1 MGKVIF
7 WQDTFTLTQFIVF
20 TAAFWV
26 FSQHWLSDPKRK
38 THHYSVMMLSCC
50 ERCHSSVSSR
60 LVFVSVR
67 SLRPPDPV
75 DSYTRTVLIKSFCLS
90 LPDCN
95 WWQWLHCLLGWT
107 LWLVDLLYC
116 HAPVLFCSPSA
127 RAHEHSTDRKNSK
140 LHTGLGIFLNFFY
153 FFKKPRWSTKGRQ
166 RGESQLRI
174 SGFPSRGNPP
184 TNTVCFVET
193 LFMGVTHFHK

>member
-1 MGKVIF
+1 MGKVLNICRPRVKRVQLHEHICLISFCLCFWLKYTNLLLKVTLTFPKVIF
-7 WQDTFTLTQFIVF
+7 WQDAFTSIQFIVF
-20 TAAFWV
+20 TATFWV

-38 THHYSVMMLSCC
+38 THHYSIMMLSCC

-140 LHTGLGIFLNFFY
+140 LHTGLGIFFFLFY
-153 FFKKPRWSTKGRQ
+153 FF
-166 RGESQLRI
+166 
-174 SGFPSRGNPP
+174 F
-184 TNTVCFVET
+184 
-193 LFMGVTHFHK
+193 